1 MSSYSSTYPSIRPV
15 FNADFSNAGR
25 LDSRITFSRS
35 DTPPTYAAPS
45 AVHYWSNE
53 KHLSSENLF
62 VQSSDFDT
70 SWSSN
75 GILNGP
81 TGGQSDPVGGT
92 DGFEL
97 VESTSNIAH
106 RVFQNISATGE
117 LALTVYAKQNSGTR
131 YLMLKLFNADYNWEV
146 AVFDL
151 AGGAAATASGSS
163 STFTSVTTSQSASGN
178 GFYKCVLK
186 ATGTISTANIA
197 LKDATNTSGLSSL
210 YGSFTYT
217 GDGSSSID
225 VAFAS
230 LTTTGATDYNATTT
244 QIHREYAPTLKSV
257 SYAGQPRFE
266 FSPTDSASM
275 GLLIEGSST
284 NLQRYGND
292 FGSWNLRSY
301 VTITADAAVAPDGSL
316 TAQSVVP
323 TAISEIHYILDTSIS
338 FTSGT
343 TYTSSVFVKSAGSR
357 YIQFG
362 GGSSAFGAAA
372 FVNFDLT
379 DGSYTATGMTATASA
394 VGNDWWRLTVTA
406 AATASATEGFY
417 LSYVTSKSAARAGYA
432 TGDGYSGYLLY
443 GFQTESGSFASSLV
457 NTGTGSSALTRAAES
472 LSVATA
478 DIGYTG
484 GPVTIVSET
493 EGGRGVYPQ
502 SFVLTDGTS
511 SNQISVYRNSTAA
524 TTTTNWYLSVAS
536 DGSNQVLANIPA
548 SNTAGKLAVSLNTD
562 DAAFT
567 TVGNSVTTDTS
578 VTIPSGLSQLKI
590 GASWTGGTNHLNGHV
605 KRLAVFGEALSDT
618 NLISLTK

>member
-1 MSSYSSTYPSIRPV
+1 
-15 FNADFSNAGR
+15 
-25 LDSRITFSRS
+25 LS
-35 DTPPTYAAPS
+35 DVAAPV
-45 AVHYWSNE
+45 AN
-53 KHLSSENLF
+53 
-62 VQSSDFDT
+62 DF
-70 SWSSN
+70 
-75 GILNGP
+75 G
-81 TGGQSDPVGGT
+81 
-92 DGFEL
+92 L
-97 VESTSNIAH
+97 VS
-106 RVFQNISATGE
+106 
-117 LALTVYAKQNSGTR
+117 
-131 YLMLKLFNADYNWEV
+131 
-146 AVFDL
+146 
-151 AGGAAATASGSS
+151 
-163 STFTSVTTSQSASGN
+163 
-178 GFYKCVLK
+178 
-186 ATGTISTANIA
+186 
-197 LKDATNTSGLSSL
+197 
-210 YGSFTYT
+210 YT

-230 LTTTGATDYNATTT
+230 LSTVGATDYNATTT
-244 QIHREYAPTLKSV
+244 QISRSYAPTLKSV
-257 SYAGQPRFE
+257 STAGQPRFE
-266 FSPTDSASM
+266 YSPTDSASM

-472 LSVATA
+472 LSVADSSLFDNGSGA
-478 DIGYTG
+478 LAAEYDMFAA
-484 GPVTIVSET
+484 SET
-493 EGGRGVYPQ
+493 SYVLQTARSTGATNNDGVTVYNEGLFVNGAGSNTVVGNTTSNTFHKVAASWEAGSQKISRDGGAVAEDTTTVVPQ
-502 SFVLTDGTS
+502 SGTDKLFIGVR
-511 SNQISVYRNSTAA
+511 Q
-524 TTTTNWYLSVAS
+524 
-536 DGSNQVLANIPA
+536 DGGEP
-548 SNTAGKLAVSLNTD
+548 
-562 DAAFT
+562 
-567 TVGNSVTTDTS
+567 
-578 VTIPSGLSQLKI
+578 
-590 GASWTGGTNHLNGHV
+590 LNGHI
-605 KRLAVFGEALSDT
+605 KRLAIYSEPLSST
-618 NLISLTK
+618 NLISLTS